1 MNRKSRL
8 KIWIVIII
16 IWIMS
21 FSDWSFAA
29 DTTTEESFNILWFSL
44 DSVVS
49 ASAWLWV
56 FFARLAWTFLTNK
69 WIYWEIL
76 WWDGLLWKLRNVMK
90 NIANFALWFYF
101 VYTIFKWLID
111 KQKGSILDSLKKKLL
126 RLLIA
131 WVWIQA
137 SRFFTAVVIDIST
150 ITLTA
155 AGSFPSQ
162 VIADSTYKDIEKSIN
177 ESMKEFISK
186 EYVLFPKDSRAT
198 SLFAVYDIQVE
209 QKSNREIVDSIMPNE
224 KDVAW
229 PLYFIW
235 FSILETSKI
244 NSINTSSIK
253 LIKATILNTL
263 IKWLTTIVYMFE
275 MILLCIVA
283 LVRIIYLWMFIVLS
297 PIAIFLWCL
306 EKAEVNIEKSW
317 LVKDLWKHIN
327 PKSFFINVFKPTII
341 VLCLWIALIFVSL
354 MNKVVL
360 DYTWKNLNL
369 EWAEL
374 SSKKEATSNINGNE
388 WDQTYT
394 TVIDSNLV
402 HFITVHTWK
411 TLLGFILSI
420 ITVMIVY
427 LIVDLGMKL
436 WSGQKDF
443 MSTKISWLTKWAKD
457 MMKSMPVIPFL
468 WYDAN
473 WVPKETTISFKWLKS
488 LPEGW
493 NNKINRGF
501 EDKNDKQYNAVRKLR
516 WLDDDNELSSKQE
529 NEIRTAWGMVWW
541 LDALKA
547 KKVVIDKIKTEKWKW
562 LTLNAQTS
570 SSKVWIDVFT
580 NWLNERAEKDD
591 YATAPSEWKDM
602 IWDWKKYDKDKRDL
616 QKLFN
621 NTRYATAYAN
631 FFDYEWNYTNFD
643 SIKNLDIS
651 KWTPTKTS

>member
-1 MNRKSRL
+1 MM
-8 KIWIVIII
+8 W
-16 IWIMS
+16 
-21 FSDWSFAA
+21 FSDLSFAA

-49 ASAWLWV
+49 ASARLWV

-111 KQKGSILDSLKKKLL
+111 KQKGSILDSLKTKLL

-162 VIADSTYKDIEKSIN
+162 VIADSTNIDIEKSIE
-177 ESMKEFISK
+177 ESMKEFTPK

-209 QKSNREIVDSIMPNE
+209 PKSKEEIIDSIMPNE
-224 KDVAW
+224 KNLAW

-253 LIKATILNTL
+253 LTKATILNTI
-263 IKWLTTIVYMFE
+263 IKWWTTIVYMFE

-297 PIAIFLWCL
+297 PIAVFLWCL

-317 LVKDLWKHIN
+317 FLKDLWKQIN
-327 PKSFFINVFKPTII
+327 PKSFLINVFKPTVI
-341 VLCLWIALIFVSL
+341 VLCLWVALIFVAL

-360 DYTWKNLNL
+360 DYTWKKLNL

-374 SSKKEATSNINGNE
+374 SSKKEAISNINGNE

-402 HFITVHTWK
+402 HFIAVHTWK
-411 TLLGFILSI
+411 TLLGLILSI

-427 LIVDLGMKL
+427 LIVNLGMKL
-436 WSGQKDF
+436 WSEQKDF
-443 MSTKISWLTKWAKD
+443 MSTKISWLTEWLGKMIW
-457 MMKSMPVIPFL
+457 SMPVVPFV
-468 WYDAN
+468 WYDNN
-473 WVPKETTISFKWLKS
+473 WNLKWTTIGFNSLKNIPKKFNDNLNYKINQVNSDQEDKVMELWWLKKD
-488 LPEGW
+488 G
-493 NNKINRGF
+493 
-501 EDKNDKQYNAVRKLR
+501 
-516 WLDDDNELSSKQE
+516 ELSSSQQT
-529 NEIRTAWGMVWW
+529 EIDAAWNWASG
-541 LDALKA
+541 LNILTA
-547 KKVVIDKIKTEKWKW
+547 KKEAINKIKDEKWKR
-562 LTLNAQTS
+562 LTLNPQTS
-570 SSKVWIDVFT
+570 AGNWFWIKQFE
-580 NWLNERAEKDD
+580 NWLEKSKDQQISWTWNDIAWNNMIKRWNDGDNKKQGLEQMFKKNASGERDSVK
-591 YATAPSEWKDM
+591 
-602 IWDWKKYDKDKRDL
+602 
-616 QKLFN
+616 
-621 NTRYATAYAN
+621 AYAD
-631 FFDYEWNYTNFD
+631 FFGLKLTSNTWNYLKD
-643 SIKNLDIS
+643 ADIS
-651 KWTPTKTS
+651 QK